1 MKNLIFLL
9 LIFLI
14 GFNYSNAQKKVAHG
28 PTSTTKELKKIVEVN
43 GKKINIDS
51 IDTDTMSTKD
61 YCQLIKN
68 ATIPQ
73 AKYLAQRQYEKWVKD
88 FLKAKADSSINF
100 EKEFKAINAT
110 KGNIGNGVDYQ
121 PIYKLIL
128 TEALLHGTQKQKVKA
143 LKLYKKLEKI
153 FYKRGRN
160 FNLDLG
166 YKTEKHAKTACFFIC
181 KLLFSTTS

>member
-14 GFNYSNAQKKVAHG
+14 GFNYSTAQKKVAHG
-28 PTSTTKELKKIVEVN
+28 STNTTRELNKIVEVN

-51 IDTDTMSTKD
+51 VDIDTMSTKE

-73 AKYLAQRQYEKWVKD
+73 ARYLAQKHCEKWKKD

-100 EKEFKAINAT
+100 EKEFKAINET
-110 KGNIGNGVDYQ
+110 KCNIGNGVDYQ

-128 TEALLHGTQKQKVKA
+128 TEALSHGTQKQKVKA

-153 FYKRGRN
+153 FYKRGHN

-166 YKTEKHAKTACFFIC
+166 YKTERHAKTACFFY
-181 KLLFSTTS
+181 L